1 MVDIYSIVLLLC
13 RHKSRD
19 SIRYKQLWCFGP
31 ADLSG
36 VSLFKRGKTDF
47 ARKVLCSEV
56 IRSYYAFFSKT
67 ITENSEIM
75 ATRVG
80 LL

>member
-1 MVDIYSIVLLLC
+1 MVDIYSIILLLC

-36 VSLFKRGKTDF
+36 VRLFKRGKMDF
-47 ARKVLCSEV
+47 ARKFLCPDV
-56 IRSYYAFFSKT
+56 IRSYIGAITRAQPWNSHEYAFF
-67 ITENSEIM
+67 
-75 ATRVG
+75 
-80 LL
+80 